1 MGTIIVHQIDGTT
14 IPIAASPAIS
24 LVNTLLSAGIAIH
37 HRCGGK
43 AQCGTCRVRVE
54 SSNPDKP
61 CMNSITSKE
70 AQRLTAIGAHPEQGE
85 RLACQ
90 TYISGDCH
98 VYLFD

>member
-54 SSNPDKP
+54 PERGRKP
-61 CMNSITSKE
+61 IANAISPQE
-70 AQRLTAIGAHPEQGE
+70 AKRLSVIGAHPEQGE